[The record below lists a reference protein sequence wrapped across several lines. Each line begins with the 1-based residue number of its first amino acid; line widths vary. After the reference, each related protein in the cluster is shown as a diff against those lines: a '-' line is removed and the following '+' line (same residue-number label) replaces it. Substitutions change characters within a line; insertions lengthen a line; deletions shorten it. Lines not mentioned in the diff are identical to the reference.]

1 MSIHPSVATRHVDR
15 GLPSRGEATVPVLLV
30 DDNANKRLALKSI
43 LRQLDFD
50 IVEADSGR
58 AALRHV
64 MVQDFAVI
72 LLDVRMPLMDGFE
85 TAALIRQRRQ
95 CEMTPIIFITAYATD
110 EIENADRY
118 AEGAVD
124 FISAPVVP
132 DELRAKVSVFANIF
146 RNAKALAARASDV
159 QASADQLR
167 LLAEHAPIGIFQT
180 DSENRYV
187 YTNPRWSEITGVG
200 AEAALGQVWETIL
213 GDGPNGVDMP
223 DGRSELSQRF
233 ELPAGTGAPRIVLV
247 TSKAIPSGE
256 HGLGGWVGTL
266 ADVTAE
272 AGANVA
278 TSEARDAATAASP
291 LKSEFWARM
300 SHEIRTSMNGVIGMT
315 DLLLE
320 TDLDFRQRDYAET
333 VRNSG
338 QALMT
343 IINDLLDSSKVEAKM
358 LDLERV

>member
-1 MSIHPSVATRHVDR
+1 MSIHPSPPTRHADQ
-15 GLPSRGEATVPVLLV
+15 GLPGGGQARVPVLMV

-43 LRQLDFD
+43 LRQLDFE
-50 IVEADSGR
+50 IVEADSGL

-72 LLDVRMPLMDGFE
+72 LLDVRMPQMDGFE

-146 RNAKALAARASDV
+146 RNAKMLAARASDV

-167 LLAEHAPIGIFQT
+167 LLTEHAPIGIFQT
-180 DSENRYV
+180 DIENRYV
-187 YTNPRWSEITGVG
+187 YTNPRWSEITGVA
-200 AEAALGQVWETIL
+200 AEEALGQLWETIL
-213 GDGPNGVDMP
+213 GEGPNAVEMP
-223 DGRSELSQRF
+223 DGRSELSHRF
-233 ELPAGTGAPRIVLV
+233 ELPAATGAPRIVVV
-247 TSKAIPSGE
+247 TSKAIPAGD

-272 AGANVA
+272 PGA
-278 TSEARDAATAASP
+278 EARDAAPAAAQ
-291 LKSEFWARM
+291 LKSDFLAEM
-300 SHEIRTSMNGVIGMT
+300 SHEIRTPMNGVIGMT

-320 TDLDFRQRDYAET
+320 TDLDARQRDYAQT
-333 VRNSG
+333 VRESG

-343 IINDLLDSSKVEAKM
+343 IMDDLLDASKVEAKM
-358 LDLERV
+358 LDLQRV